1 MITWR
6 TLYSVTTFGII
17 IMIKNIFS
25 LEHCLLKKISLPK
38 IGLIS
43 IALTT
48 IALPSFAEQPKK
60 INPLKETAIYSQTAI
75 HHPVWSANGMVASQE
90 ALATQI
96 GVDILKQGGNAV
108 DAAVAVGYAL
118 AVTLPR
124 AGNIGGGGFMLVYL
138 ADEKRTIAIDYRE
151 MAPNKAHR
159 DMYLDEHGN
168 ANARLSRFHGLA
180 VGIPGTVM
188 GMQHALKN
196 YGTMTTKQVITPAI
210 NLAKN
215 GIKVSPDLAS
225 SLAAMNNRLSHWPT
239 THAIFYK
246 EGGQNYLPNEVLYQ
260 PELAHSLSL
269 IKKHGSDGFYKGET
283 AKKISAAVINAGGVI
298 TVDDMASYKA
308 IERKPVSGTY
318 RGYEVVSMPPPSS
331 GGVHVVQMLNALEQF
346 PIKAMGHNSA
356 DTVHVMTEVMRRAYA
371 DRSHYLGDPDF
382 AKVPVTALGSKSYG
396 KEIAAQID
404 MAKATPSSEVSP
416 AKKLPYES
424 NETTHYSIV
433 DKFGN
438 AVSNTYTLNFS
449 YGSGLVA
456 AGTGILLNNEMDDF
470 SAKPGT
476 PNGFGL
482 LGGEANAI
490 APFKRPLSSMTPT
503 IVLKNGKAHMITGS
517 PGGSRIITT
526 TLQVI
531 MNVLDHEMNIA
542 VASAMPRFHHQWW
555 PDELRI
561 EEGFSI
567 DTLKLLKAKGHN
579 IQLKSSMGSTQTV
592 MPTAAGIY
600 GASDP
605 RRPAALSKGY

>member
-1 MITWR
+1 MR
-6 TLYSVTTFGII
+6 
-17 IMIKNIFS
+17 KNKSLANKFS
-25 LEHCLLKKISLPK
+25 LTKLGIVT
-38 IGLIS
+38 
-43 IALTT
+43 LTLT
-48 IALPSFAEQPKK
+48 SVITASAFAERPKR
-60 INPLKETAIYSQTAI
+60 INPKKETAIYSRMAI
-75 HHPVWSANGMVASQE
+75 HHPVWAENAMVASQE
-90 ALATQI
+90 AIATQI
-96 GVDILKQGGNAV
+96 GVDILKQGGNAI

-159 DMYLDEHGN
+159 DMYLDENGN

-188 GMQHALKN
+188 GMQHALTK
-196 YGTMTTKQVITPAI
+196 YGTMSTKQVIEPAI
-210 NLAKN
+210 ELARD
-215 GIKVSPDLAS
+215 GIAVSPDLAS
-225 SLAAMNNRLSHWPT
+225 SLAAMNRRLSQWPST
-239 THAIFYK
+239 QAIFYK
-246 EGGQNYLPNEVLYQ
+246 PNGVNYSPGEILLQ
-260 PELAHSLSL
+260 PELAHSLQL
-269 IKKHGSDGFYKGET
+269 IEKHGSNGFYKGAT
-283 AKKISAAVINAGGVI
+283 AQKISKAVINAGGVM
-298 TVDDMASYKA
+298 TMDDLANYKV
-308 IERKPVSGTY
+308 IERKPVSGSY

-331 GGVHVVQMLNALEQF
+331 GGVHIVQMLNALEEF
-346 PIKAMGHNSA
+346 PIKEMGHNSA

-396 KEIAAQID
+396 KKIAAQID
-404 MAKATPSSEVSP
+404 MNKATPSSQVSP

-433 DKFGN
+433 DKWGN

-449 YGSGLVA
+449 YGAGLVA
-456 AGTGILLNNEMDDF
+456 KGTGILLNNEMDDF

-482 LGGEANAI
+482 LGGEANSVQ
-490 APFKRPLSSMTPT
+490 PFKRPLSSMTPT
-503 IVLKNGKAHMITGS
+503 IVLKNGKAHIVTGS

-526 TLQVI
+526 TLQII

-542 VASAMPRFHHQWW
+542 SASAMPRFHHQWW

-561 EEGFSI
+561 EEGFSQ
-567 DTLKLLKAKGHN
+567 DTLKLLKTKGHT
-579 IQLKSSMGSTQTV
+579 IKLKSSMGSTQTV
-592 MPTAAGIY
+592 MPVENGGVY

>member
-1 MITWR
+1 VSLIN
-6 TLYSVTTFGII
+6 LIHTFGII
-17 IMIKNIFS
+17 IMIKNKVSSQPLS
-25 LEHCLLKKISLPK
+25 LKTRSLKNVGIL
-38 IGLIS
+38 S
-43 IALTT
+43 IAISAVISTGC
-48 IALPSFAEQPKK
+48 FAEQPKR
-60 INPLKETAIYSQTAI
+60 INAKKETAIYSRMAI
-75 HHPVWSANGMVASQE
+75 HHPVWAENGMVASQE
-90 ALATQI
+90 ALATKI
-96 GVDILKQGGNAV
+96 GVDILKKGGNAI

-138 ADEKRTIAIDYRE
+138 ANEKRTIAIDYRE

-159 DMYLDEHGN
+159 DMYLDENGN
-168 ANARLSRFHGLA
+168 ANDRLSRFHGLA

-188 GMQHALKN
+188 GMQHALEK
-196 YGTMTTKQVITPAI
+196 YGSMSSKQVLSPAI
-210 NLAKN
+210 KLARD

-225 SLAAMNNRLSHWPT
+225 SLTAMNRRLSHWPST
-239 THAIFYK
+239 KAVFYK
-246 EGGQNYLPNEVLYQ
+246 KDGGNYQPGETLFQ
-260 PELAHSLSL
+260 PELAHSLEL
-269 IKKHGSDGFYKGET
+269 IVKHGSDGFYKGET
-283 AKKISAAVINAGGVI
+283 AQKISKAVIDAGGI
-298 TVDDMASYKA
+298 MTVSDMANYKVV
-308 IERKPVSGTY
+308 ERKPVSGTY

-331 GGVHVVQMLNALEQF
+331 GGVHIVQMLNALEQF
-346 PIKAMGHNSA
+346 PIKEMGHNSA
-356 DTVHVMTEVMRRAYA
+356 DTVHVMAEVMRRAYA

-382 AKVPVTALGSKSYG
+382 SQVPVAALGSKTYG

-404 MAKATPSSEVSP
+404 LNKATPSSEVSP

-456 AGTGILLNNEMDDF
+456 AGTGIFLNNEMDDF

-476 PNGFGL
+476 PNGYGL
-482 LGGEANAI
+482 LGGEANSI

-503 IVLKNGKAHMITGS
+503 IVLKDGKAHLITGS

-542 VASAMPRFHHQWW
+542 SASAMPRFHHQWW

-561 EEGFSI
+561 EQGFSQ
-567 DTLKLLKAKGHN
+567 DTLKLLKAKGHT
-579 IQLKSSMGSTQTV
+579 IKLKSSMGSTQTI
-592 MPTAAGIY
+592 MPTNQGVY